1 MATKIYTKRGDDGS
15 TGRFLGGRVSKAD
28 LVVETSGDVDETIA
42 VLGVARA
49 GCEDESMAEL
59 ILHLQRE
66 LFVLGAD
73 VATHPERRDRLQEG
87 VSLVT
92 EAMVAALEETID
104 ERLTVRPLE
113 PVFLVPGTTTT
124 SAHLD
129 VARTVVRR
137 AERHAVAALGSGA
150 VVAEPV
156 LRYLNRL
163 SDLLYVLARDASGPT
178 PEPPSRG

>member
-1 MATKIYTKRGDDGS
+1 MASRIYTKRGDDGS

-28 LVVETSGDVDETIA
+28 LIVETSGDVDEAVA

-49 GCEDESMAEL
+49 SCDDAEMAEAL
-59 ILHLQRE
+59 LQVQRE

-73 VATHPERRDRLQEG
+73 VATHPQRREKLQEG
-87 VSLVT
+87 VSLVS
-92 EAMVAALEETID
+92 EAMVQTLEDRIDQRIAA
-104 ERLTVRPLE
+104 RPLE

-137 AERHAVAALGSGA
+137 AERHAVAARDGGTAVSEAVLG
-150 VVAEPV
+150 
-156 LRYLNRL
+156 YLNRL
-163 SDLLYVLARDASGPT
+163 SDLLYVLARDASGPAA
-178 PEPPSRG
+178 EPPSRG